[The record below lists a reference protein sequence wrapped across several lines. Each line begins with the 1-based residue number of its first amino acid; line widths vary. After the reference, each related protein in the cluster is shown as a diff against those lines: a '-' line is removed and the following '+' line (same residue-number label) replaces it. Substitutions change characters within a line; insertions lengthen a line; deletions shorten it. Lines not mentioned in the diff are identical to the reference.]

1 MMVNNGKY
9 SSGGM
14 IMNPFA
20 AVNDGLIDIT
30 WIDDPSWQGT
40 FGVTGVM
47 SSARGG
53 GGIQA
58 YQGHSKYVRGRKIR
72 IDVPKQDVTQTDL
85 EINNEGTPD
94 ENGENGE
101 AATPQEPVKN
111 QQVIVIDGEALN
123 YETSILWEC
132 FPSNLEILID
142 DSVFTTN
149 KTFARRLTPEIER
162 DRIYRDAVEKI
173 WGQFDKDNS
182 GQLDRAET
190 KNFLST
196 VMANIPPPNNY
207 DESKF
212 DETFDA
218 MDKNR
223 NGKVEK
229 NEMVMFIKSIMR
241 QREASGQQ

>member
-1 MMVNNGKY
+1 MSCGFVEDTYQLQIDDQPFSQQGISTAFMMVNNGKY

-85 EINNEGTPD
+85 EINNEATPD
-94 ENGENGE
+94 ENGENAE
-101 AATPQEPVKN
+101 AATPQEPAKN

-132 FPSNLEILID
+132 FPSNLEVLID
-142 DSVFTTN
+142 DAVFTTN

-190 KNFLST
+190 K
-196 VMANIPPPNNY
+196 
-207 DESKF
+207 
-212 DETFDA
+212 
-218 MDKNR
+218 
-223 NGKVEK
+223 
-229 NEMVMFIKSIMR
+229 
-241 QREASGQQ
+241 